1 MAILELKLHSD
12 VDVESLEYVNGIDKR
27 IKGYGKLDIQTD
39 VYPSGG
45 YQEPVAFYSPKY
57 DKGNK
62 DNALIPD
69 FRSTLYWNPSLQTDS
84 SGECDFLFY
93 SADKAT
99 TYKVVIEGLTEEGEM
114 VYETREFEI
123 K

>member
-1 MAILELKLHSD
+1 M
-12 VDVESLEYVNGIDKR
+12 
-27 IKGYGKLDIQTD
+27 
-39 VYPSGG
+39 
-45 YQEPVAFYSPKY
+45 VAFYSPKY

-123 K
+123 KWNNKFKVENKMWW

>member
-1 MAILELKLHSD
+1 MFIPLA
-12 VDVESLEYVNGIDKR
+12 
-27 IKGYGKLDIQTD
+27 
-39 VYPSGG
+39 G

-114 VYETREFEI
+114 VYKQEFEI
-123 K
+123 NEIINLKLKIKCDDNTLTK